1 VPAGVLTPSAQ
12 LLAPLPPISVDQLMP
27 DAVPDAWKEGQA
39 TAYALSVALSAK
51 VGRPLPWT
59 VVRRVID
66 DALKARW
73 IEKASESLAWPCDM
87 AGAAKALLRVPKA
100 GGEEPKP
107 DERPSYPKGV
117 RYADAV
123 LEPLALQDFVEV
135 LPDVL
140 KAAAGVSLKF
150 RLYIAF
156 GDGQDLEPATV
167 DAISKLL
174 EEVSPDLR
182 LKA

>member
-1 VPAGVLTPSAQ
+1 MQ
-12 LLAPLPPISVDQLMP
+12 
-27 DAVPDAWKEGQA
+27 DAVPDAWKEGQT

-59 VVRRVID
+59 AVRRAID

-73 IEKASESLAWPCDM
+73 IEIAPESLAWPCDM
-87 AGAAKALLRVPKA
+87 AGGGKVLLRIPTA
-100 GGEEPKP
+100 GRFEESKP
-107 DERPSYPKGV
+107 DERPSHPKGA
-117 RYADAV
+117 RYAEAE
-123 LEPLALQDFVEV
+123 LEPLALQDFFEA

-150 RLYIAF
+150 RLHIVI
-156 GDGQDLEPATV
+156 GDGQDLESATV